1 MDLKL
6 DYREIPWRSAAYQA
20 ELELRQDILR
30 RPLGLDLYQEN
41 LAAEEQDTHIG
52 AFCAGTLVGTLLVK
66 APHDGR
72 VQLRQAAVRADCRG
86 RGIGAG
92 MFRFAE
98 TLCRARGHRLLWL
111 NARRTAEGFYL
122 RLGYRRTGEEFL
134 ELGIP
139 HIRMEKRLLPGA
151 CRVDGA
157 Q

>member
-1 MDLKL
+1 
-6 DYREIPWRSAAYQA
+6 
-20 ELELRQDILR
+20 
-30 RPLGLDLYQEN
+30 
-41 LAAEEQDTHIG
+41 
-52 AFCAGTLVGTLLVK
+52 
-66 APHDGR
+66 
-72 VQLRQAAVRADCRG
+72 
-86 RGIGAG
+86 